1 MRGSIFI
8 KVFLGFWLVSVAI
21 LGSWL
26 ITNSYIE
33 SLPAPEPQHRPPHGP
48 PERFVLGLIYG
59 LQNASPEQLPA
70 IIEEARTE
78 HKVNVWL
85 LDRQGH
91 DYLKQTVP
99 ANVAA
104 IAKELQGRK
113 RRAFSRDKE
122 GPLVAHRV
130 HLSDGSV
137 RRMVLMFP
145 KPNHRIISFLIAN
158 NWLRLLLAFLVSGL
172 ICYALSRLI
181 TNRLRDLRQ
190 ASRRLAEGDLQARID
205 VRERGGDETDELAR
219 DFNTMANQL
228 EHRMQAQKQLLNDV
242 SHELRS
248 PLARMRVALAL
259 AMEDKDQL
267 PDLLGRMDSETLRLE
282 SLIAELLSSQEQSL
296 QMDKH
301 IDLISLLQQLCDDA
315 NFEGRQ
321 TKKTVSLKTKLTE
334 AIIPSHGD
342 LLHRSFENIIRNAL
356 RHTPAST
363 EVRVQIEA
371 DSNGFEVSITDC
383 GPGVAN
389 DELQRIFDEFYRVD
403 SARSREDGG
412 YGLGLSI
419 ASRAITQHDGTLSA
433 KNTGK
438 GLAVTAWLPK

>member
-8 KVFLGFWLVSVAI
+8 KVFLGFWLVSIAI
-21 LGSWL
+21 LGTWL
-26 ITNSYIE
+26 ISNNYIE
-33 SLPAPEPQHRPPHGP
+33 SLPASEQHTRPPHGP

-70 IIEEARTE
+70 IIEEAKSE
-78 HKVNVWL
+78 HNVNVWL
-85 LDRQGH
+85 LNREGADHLGQV
-91 DYLKQTVP
+91 VP
-99 ANVAA
+99 AKVAA
-104 IAKELQGRK
+104 IADELRGRK
-113 RRAFSRDKE
+113 RRAFSRGQG

-130 HLSDGSV
+130 HLSDGSA

-172 ICYALSRLI
+172 ICYALSRLM

-190 ASRRLAEGDLQARID
+190 ASRKLAEGDLQARIK

-219 DFNTMANQL
+219 DFNTMASQL
-228 EHRMQAQKQLLNDV
+228 EHRMQAQKQLLSDV

-259 AMEDKDQL
+259 AMEDKSQR
-267 PDLLGRMDSETLRLE
+267 PDLLERMDSEIVRLE
-282 SLIAELLSSQEQSL
+282 SLIAELLSSQKQSL

-301 IDLISLLQQLCDDA
+301 IDLISLLKQLCDDA
-315 NFEGRQ
+315 NFEGKQ
-321 TKKTVSLKTKLTE
+321 TAKFVHLRTDLAE
-334 AIIPSHGD
+334 AIIASHGD

-356 RHTPAST
+356 RHTPENT
-363 EVRVQIEA
+363 EVEVLAES
-371 DSNGFEVSITDC
+371 DPKGFAVCITDS
-383 GPGVAN
+383 GPGVAS

-412 YGLGLSI
+412 HGLGLSI
-419 ASRAITQHDGTLSA
+419 AYRAITQHEGTLSA